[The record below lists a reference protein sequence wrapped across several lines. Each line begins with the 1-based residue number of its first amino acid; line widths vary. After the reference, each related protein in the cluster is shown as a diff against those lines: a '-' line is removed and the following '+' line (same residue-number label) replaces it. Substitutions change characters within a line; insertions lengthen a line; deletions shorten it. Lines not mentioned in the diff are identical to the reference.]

1 MSNQD
6 IKEDIETI
14 NQVLNRI
21 LTIQEITNEKLKLLI
36 NTVVKEPKVNPLKIL
51 LEQILEELK
60 KQNKFLNQLS
70 KKNE

>member
-1 MSNQD
+1 MSKQD